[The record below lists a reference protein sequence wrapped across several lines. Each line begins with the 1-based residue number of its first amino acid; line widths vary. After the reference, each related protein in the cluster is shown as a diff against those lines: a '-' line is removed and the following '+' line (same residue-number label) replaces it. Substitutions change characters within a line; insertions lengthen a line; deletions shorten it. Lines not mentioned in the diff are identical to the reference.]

1 MSCLFQDDILEGG
14 EEQTN
19 GHRKQG
25 RQTEKS
31 YSRTG
36 RGPSPIW
43 YLPKKSKTN
52 LIIATDVRSSQ
63 LGDRISDNEKDGDV
77 TTGR

>member
-25 RQTEKS
+25 RQTVKNLTVVQVEAPVPFGIS
-31 YSRTG
+31 PRSRKRT
-36 RGPSPIW
+36 
-43 YLPKKSKTN
+43 
-52 LIIATDVRSSQ
+52 
-63 LGDRISDNEKDGDV
+63 
-77 TTGR
+77 